1 MRKTIFILNS
11 ITYAMKGRDLLR
23 AHKIKAEI
31 KRVSKSETL
40 HGCGYGLLVYKS
52 PEQARK
58 VLARAG
64 IKVINQ
70 IEQEE
75 KA

>member
-1 MRKTIFILNS
+1 MKKTLFILNS

-31 KRVSKSETL
+31 KRVPKNEVL
-40 HGCGYGLLVYKS
+40 HGCGYGLLIYGDT
-52 PEQARK
+52 EQALHLLSK
-58 VLARAG
+58 AR
-64 IKVINQ
+64 IKIINK

-75 KA
+75 NS